1 MRKIDSSEAPFLPY
15 GRQLIEEDDIAAV
28 AEVLRG
34 DWLTTGPAVEAFERA
49 LCDVTDAKHAI
60 ACANGTAALH
70 LAALALGLA
79 PGERVVVPSVTF
91 LATANAVRLA
101 GAEVV
106 FADCDPDSGLMEI
119 THLQEALERAGR
131 TSGGPVKAVFPVHLA
146 GQCADPQGLRH
157 VAAEHGLQVVED
169 AAHAI
174 GSRYYGEANSDRPVG
189 DGRQAAMTAFSF
201 HPVKTVA
208 MGEGGAVT
216 TNDDCLADSLRRLRS
231 HGMLREAA
239 ELSNHELA
247 FDETGAVNP
256 WYYEMPE
263 VGLNYRVTDI
273 QCALGLSQIGKLDRF
288 VARRRALAA
297 RYDEGLADL
306 TPLVRPIAKSPAG
319 RAAWHLYGVLIDF
332 EAAGV
337 GRARLMERLKAVG
350 IGTQVHY
357 IPVHLQPYYRE
368 RYGALSLPGAERY
381 YTRTLSL
388 PLFPAMRDEDVD
400 RVVDALAQALRQ
412 S

>member
-1 MRKIDSSEAPFLPY
+1 MRKIDLSEAPFLPY

-49 LCDVTDAKHAI
+49 LCDVTEARHAI

-70 LAALALGLA
+70 MAALALELA
-79 PGERVVVPSVTF
+79 PEDRVIVPSVTF

-106 FADCDPDSGLMEI
+106 FADCDPDSGLMEEP
-119 THLQEALERAGR
+119 HLKEAIARAAR

-146 GQCADPQGLRH
+146 GQCADPRGLRR
-157 VAAEHGLQVVED
+157 VADESGLRVVED

-189 DGRQAAMTAFSF
+189 DARQAAMTAFSF
-201 HPVKTVA
+201 HPVKTIA

-216 TNDDCLADSLRRLRS
+216 TNDDALAQSLRHLRS
-231 HGMLREAA
+231 HGMLREAG
-239 ELSNHELA
+239 ELGNHDLA

-256 WYYEMPE
+256 WYYEMPK

-273 QCALGLSQIGKLDRF
+273 QCALGLSQIRKLDRF

-297 RYDEGLADL
+297 RYDDLLADL
-306 TPLVRPIAKSPAG
+306 APLVRPIAKSPAS
-319 RAAWHLYGVLIDF
+319 RAAWHLYAVLIDF
-332 EAAGV
+332 EAAGLS
-337 GRARLMERLKAVG
+337 RARLMERLEAVG
-350 IGTQVHY
+350 VGSQVHY

-381 YTRTLSL
+381 YARTLSL
-388 PLFPAMRDEDVD
+388 PLFPAMRDGDVE
-400 RVVDALAQALRQ
+400 RVVDALARALQQ

>member
-1 MRKIDSSEAPFLPY
+1 MRKIDPSEAPFLPY

-49 LCDVTDAKHAI
+49 LCEVTDAKHAI

-70 LAALALGLA
+70 MAALALELA
-79 PGERVVVPSVTF
+79 PEDRVIVPSVTF

-106 FADCDPDSGLMEI
+106 FADCDPDNGLMEE
-119 THLQEALERAGR
+119 THLKDAIARAAR
-131 TSGGPVKAVFPVHLA
+131 SSGGPVKAVFPVLLA
-146 GQCADPQGLRH
+146 GQCADPRGLRR
-157 VAAEHGLQVVED
+157 VAGENGLQVVED

-189 DGRQAAMTAFSF
+189 DARQATMTAFSF
-201 HPVKTVA
+201 HPVKTIA

-216 TNDDCLADSLRRLRS
+216 TNDDSLAESLRRLRS
-231 HGMLREAA
+231 HGMLREAG
-239 ELSNHELA
+239 ELSNRDLA

-256 WYYEMPE
+256 WYYEMPK

-273 QCALGLSQIGKLDRF
+273 QCALGLSQIRKLDRF

-297 RYDEGLADL
+297 RYDDLLADL
-306 TPLVRPIAKSPAG
+306 APLVRPITKSPAG
-319 RAAWHLYGVLIDF
+319 RAAWHLYAVLIDF
-332 EAAGV
+332 EAAGLS
-337 GRARLMERLKAVG
+337 RARLVERLMAVG
-350 IGTQVHY
+350 VGTQVHY
-357 IPVHLQPYYRE
+357 IPVHLQPYYRG
-368 RYGALSLPGAERY
+368 RYGALNLPGAERY
-381 YTRTLSL
+381 YARTLSL
-388 PLFPAMRDEDVD
+388 PLFPAMRDEDVE
-400 RVVDALAQALRQ
+400 RVVDALARALRQ